1 MIAAIAG
8 VGHNAVSDTRHR
20 LERQGQIPAISRYA
34 RIKRPPS
41 PAHTVLTCS
50 FACRRVTGP
59 AGAAERRPFARNGGG
74 RAAEPG
80 YCTVGSASAVTFTSG
95 PLARYRSG
103 RPGMP

>member
-1 MIAAIAG
+1 MIA
-8 VGHNAVSDTRHR
+8 
-20 LERQGQIPAISRYA
+20 AISRYA

-80 YCTVGSASAVTFTSG
+80 YCTAGSASAVTFTSG